1 MKVGKIEGKRK
12 RGRQRMRWVDGITNS
27 MDMDLGKL
35 GDNDGQRPGVL
46 QSMGFQRVGR
56 SLVLNNKRGEMT

>member
-1 MKVGKIEGKRK
+1 
-12 RGRQRMRWVDGITNS
+12 MRWVDGITNS

-46 QSMGFQRVGR
+46 QSMGLQRVGR